1 MTNSAWN
8 PTGRS
13 RGRTRSIRGR
23 SSCCPWWNPCS
34 PCHAGTCR
42 PAPGIDSRP
51 PLWRWSAAER
61 NAGMWKLD

>member
-8 PTGRS
+8 STGQS

-42 PAPGIDSRP
+42 PVPKLDSRP
-51 PLWRWSAAER
+51 ELWRWSAAMGIKR
-61 NAGMWKLD
+61 YQKL